1 MIESGGPNLS
11 TLGMG
16 VGTFLLGVWGI
27 YEKYMRHKLE
37 KAQIASQVAEE
48 NANNALFSNLTT
60 RLNSLEEE
68 VTRLRRD
75 LDREREY
82 RFLLITTMIEQG
94 LSPPP
99 FPST

>member
-1 MIESGGPNLS
+1 MIDSGGADAANGVIG
-11 TLGMG
+11 TLG
-16 VGTFLLGVWGI
+16 LGGI
-27 YEKYMRHKLE
+27 LWAVYEKIMRHKLQ

-48 NANNALFSNLTT
+48 TASNALFSNLTA

-68 VTRLRRD
+68 VARVRRD
-75 LDREREY
+75 LDKEREY

>member
-1 MIESGGPNLS
+1 MIESGG
-11 TLGMG
+11 TDFTTIG
-16 VGTFLLGVWGI
+16 VGLGGVALGVWGV
-27 YEKYMRHKLE
+27 YEKFMRYKLE

-48 NANNALFSNLTT
+48 NANNALYSNLTT

-75 LDREREY
+75 LDKEREY
-82 RFLLITTMIEQG
+82 RFLLITTMMEQG

-99 FPST
+99 FPS

>member
-1 MIESGGPNLS
+1 MVESGGPDF
-11 TLGMG
+11 TTIGMG
-16 VGTFLLGVWGI
+16 LGGVALGVWGM
-27 YEKYMRHKLE
+27 YEKLMRYKLE
-37 KAQIASQVAEE
+37 KAQIANQTAQE